1 MSENDYKRLLLKMSD
16 MLNEHAEAMEDKEEA
31 FRDIANV
38 CVQMAAFPM
47 SFLGDEDTRMRY
59 QEAAL
64 ERIPKAMEQYR
75 LFCIKEEAH

>member
-16 MLNEHAEAMEDKEEA
+16 MLNEHAEIMEDKEEA

-59 QEAAL
+59 QKMAL
-64 ERIPKAMEQYR
+64 EHIPKAMEQYR

>member
-1 MSENDYKRLLLKMSD
+1 MSENDYKRLMLKISH
-16 MLNEHAEAMEDKEEA
+16 MLDEHAEIMEDKEDA

>member
-1 MSENDYKRLLLKMSD
+1 MSEIDYKWLLLKMSD
-16 MLNEHAEAMEDKEEA
+16 MLNEHAEIMEDKEEA